1 MLGLLFTIMIKKR
14 TQEFQG
20 IALSRGF
27 SGEILAV
34 FGQENSA
41 IED

>member
-1 MLGLLFTIMIKKR
+1 MIKKR

-34 FGQENSA
+34 FG
-41 IED
+41 